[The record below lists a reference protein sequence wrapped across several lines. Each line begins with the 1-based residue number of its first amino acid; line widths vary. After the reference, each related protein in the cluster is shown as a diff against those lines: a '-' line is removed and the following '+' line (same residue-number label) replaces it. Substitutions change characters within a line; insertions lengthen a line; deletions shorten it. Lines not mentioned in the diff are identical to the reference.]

1 MNTATQVIER
11 KTVTTD
17 FVRTAE
23 EVRKQRMINNLL
35 NDDMRMLIPYLKEK
49 TVTDISLPDS
59 GEIIISRFRQP
70 RDFTGIVLPD
80 YIVERIIKATA
91 AISGRPLDVYSGFP
105 ILEANIPVYNARLT
119 ALMEPNCCRPE
130 LQIRKPPEIIYTLE
144 EYVEHGEMTQAQ
156 YDLIVS
162 FIKNRANIIVCGATG
177 SGKTTL
183 TNAILHKMVEFTPED
198 NFYIVEDNNEIQC
211 KARMKTRLIVLKEFT
226 YKAVEEA
233 LRFSPDRIIFGEVR
247 NAVVC
252 RSLLEAWETGHA
264 GNVTTLH
271 ANNCKVALLKIK
283 SWLGRDMA
291 FMAEHLSDVIQLI
304 VHIKKSVIDGV
315 RVDELYPITE
325 ETDNFLAGIRIAE
338 GTQI

>member
-1 MNTATQVIER
+1 MSVNGAASR
-11 KTVTTD
+11 KIMSAE

-23 EVRKQRMINNLL
+23 EIRKQRMLDNLL
-35 NDDMRMLIPYLKEK
+35 NDDMRAIVPYLKEK
-49 TVTDISLPDS
+49 NVTDIALPDS
-59 GEIIISRFRQP
+59 GEIIVTRFREP

-80 YIVERIIKATA
+80 YIVERIIKAA
-91 AISGRPLDVYSGFP
+91 AALSGRPLDVSSGFP
-105 ILEANIPVYNARLT
+105 ILETNIPVYNARLT

-162 FIKNRANIIVCGATG
+162 FIKNRANIMVSGATG

-183 TNAILHKMVEFTPED
+183 TNAILHKMVELTPED
-198 NFYIVEDNNEIQC
+198 NFYIVEDTYEIQC
-211 KARMKTRLIVLKEFT
+211 KARMKTRLVVPKEFT

-247 NAVVC
+247 NALVC

-264 GNVTTLH
+264 GNVTTVH
-271 ANNCKVALLKIK
+271 ANNCKVTLLKIK
-283 SWLGRDMA
+283 SWLGSDMS

-304 VHIKKSVIDGV
+304 VHIKRTIDGIH
-315 RVDELYPITE
+315 VDELYPLSE
-325 ETDNFLAGIRIAE
+325 ETDNFLAGMVQHNLA
-338 GTQI
+338 

>member
-1 MNTATQVIER
+1 MSVNGAASR
-11 KTVTTD
+11 KIMSAE

-23 EVRKQRMINNLL
+23 EIRKQRMLDNLL
-35 NDDMRMLIPYLKEK
+35 NDDMRAIVPYLKEK
-49 TVTDISLPDS
+49 NVTDIALPDS
-59 GEIIISRFRQP
+59 GEIIVTRFREP

-80 YIVERIIKATA
+80 YIVERIIKAAA

-105 ILEANIPVYNARLT
+105 ILETNIPVYNARLT

-156 YDLIVS
+156 YDCIVS
-162 FIKNRANIIVCGATG
+162 FIKNRANIMVSGATG

-183 TNAILHKMVEFTPED
+183 TNAILHKMVELTPED
-198 NFYIVEDNNEIQC
+198 NFYIVEDTYEIQC
-211 KARMKTRLIVLKEFT
+211 KARMKTRLVVPKEFT

-264 GNVTTLH
+264 GNVTTVH
-271 ANNCKVALLKIK
+271 ANNCKVTLLKIK
-283 SWLGRDMA
+283 SWLGSDMS
-291 FMAEHLSDVIQLI
+291 FMAEHLSDVIQLV
-304 VHIKKSVIDGV
+304 VHIKRTIEGIH
-315 RVDELYPITE
+315 VDELYPLSD
-325 ETDNFLAGIRIAE
+325 ETDNFLAGIVQHNLA
-338 GTQI
+338 

>member
-1 MNTATQVIER
+1 MSVNGAASR
-11 KTVTTD
+11 KIMSAE

-23 EVRKQRMINNLL
+23 EIRKQRMIDNLL
-35 NDDMRMLIPYLKEK
+35 NDDMRAIVPYLKEK
-49 TVTDISLPDS
+49 NVTDIALPDS
-59 GEIIISRFRQP
+59 GEIIVTRFREP

-80 YIVERIIKATA
+80 YIVERIIKAAA

-105 ILEANIPVYNARLT
+105 ILETQIPVYNARLT

-156 YDLIVS
+156 YDCIVS
-162 FIKNRANIIVCGATG
+162 FIKNRANIMVSGATG

-183 TNAILHKMVEFTPED
+183 TNAILHKMVELTPED
-198 NFYIVEDNNEIQC
+198 NFYIVEDTYEIQC
-211 KARMKTRLIVLKEFT
+211 KARMKTRLVVPKEFT

-264 GNVTTLH
+264 GNVTTVH
-271 ANNCKVALLKIK
+271 ANNCKVTLLKIK
-283 SWLGRDMA
+283 SWLGSDMS
-291 FMAEHLSDVIQLI
+291 FMAEHLSDVIQLV
-304 VHIKKSVIDGV
+304 VHIKRTIEGIH
-315 RVDELYPITE
+315 VDELYPLSE
-325 ETDNFLAGIRIAE
+325 ETDNFLAGMVQHNLA
-338 GTQI
+338 

>member
-1 MNTATQVIER
+1 MSVNGAASR
-11 KTVTTD
+11 KIMSAE

-23 EVRKQRMINNLL
+23 EIRKQRMLDNLL
-35 NDDMRMLIPYLKEK
+35 NDDMRAIVPYLKEK
-49 TVTDISLPDS
+49 NVTDIALPDS
-59 GEIIISRFRQP
+59 GEIIVTRFREP

-80 YIVERIIKATA
+80 YIVERIIKAAA

-105 ILEANIPVYNARLT
+105 ILETQIPVYNARLT

-156 YDLIVS
+156 YDCIVS
-162 FIKNRANIIVCGATG
+162 FIKNRANIMVSGATG

-183 TNAILHKMVEFTPED
+183 TNAILHKMVELTPED
-198 NFYIVEDNNEIQC
+198 NFYIVEDTYEIQC
-211 KARMKTRLIVLKEFT
+211 KARMKTRLVVPKEFT

-264 GNVTTLH
+264 GNVTTVH
-271 ANNCKVALLKIK
+271 ANNCKVTLLKIK
-283 SWLGRDMA
+283 SWLGSDMS
-291 FMAEHLSDVIQLI
+291 FMAEHLSDVIQLV
-304 VHIKKSVIDGV
+304 VHIKRTIEGIH
-315 RVDELYPITE
+315 VDELYPLSE
-325 ETDNFLAGIRIAE
+325 ETDNFLAGMVQHNLA
-338 GTQI
+338 

>member
-1 MNTATQVIER
+1 MSVNGAASR
-11 KTVTTD
+11 KIMSAE

-23 EVRKQRMINNLL
+23 EIRKQRMLDNLL
-35 NDDMRMLIPYLKEK
+35 NDDMRAIVPYLKEK
-49 TVTDISLPDS
+49 NVTDIALPDS
-59 GEIIISRFRQP
+59 GEIIVTRFREP

-80 YIVERIIKATA
+80 YIVERIIKAAA

-105 ILEANIPVYNARLT
+105 ILETQIPVYNARLT

-156 YDLIVS
+156 YDCIVS
-162 FIKNRANIIVCGATG
+162 FIKNRANIMISGATG

-183 TNAILHKMVEFTPED
+183 TNAILHKMVELTPED
-198 NFYIVEDNNEIQC
+198 NFYIVEDTYEIQC
-211 KARMKTRLIVLKEFT
+211 KARMKTRLVVPKEFT

-264 GNVTTLH
+264 GNVTTVH
-271 ANNCKVALLKIK
+271 ANNCKVTLLKIK
-283 SWLGRDMA
+283 SWLGSDMS
-291 FMAEHLSDVIQLI
+291 FMAEHLSDVIQLV
-304 VHIKKSVIDGV
+304 VHIKRTIEGIH
-315 RVDELYPITE
+315 VDELYPLSE
-325 ETDNFLAGIRIAE
+325 ETDNFLAGMVQHNLA
-338 GTQI
+338 

>member
-1 MNTATQVIER
+1 MSVNGAASR
-11 KTVTTD
+11 KIMSAE

-23 EVRKQRMINNLL
+23 EIRKQRMLDNLL
-35 NDDMRMLIPYLKEK
+35 NDDMRAIVPYLKEK
-49 TVTDISLPDS
+49 NVTDIALPDS
-59 GEIIISRFRQP
+59 GEIIVTRFREP

-80 YIVERIIKATA
+80 YIVERIIKAAA

-105 ILEANIPVYNARLT
+105 ILETQIPVYNARLT

-156 YDLIVS
+156 YDCIVS
-162 FIKNRANIIVCGATG
+162 FIKNRANIMVSGATG

-183 TNAILHKMVEFTPED
+183 TNAILHKMVELTPED
-198 NFYIVEDNNEIQC
+198 NFYIVEDTYEIQC
-211 KARMKTRLIVLKEFT
+211 KARMKTRLVVPKEFT

-264 GNVTTLH
+264 GNVTTVH
-271 ANNCKVALLKIK
+271 ANNCKVTLLKIK
-283 SWLGRDMA
+283 SWLGSDMS
-291 FMAEHLSDVIQLI
+291 FMAEHLSDVIQLV
-304 VHIKKSVIDGV
+304 VHIKRTIEGIH
-315 RVDELYPITE
+315 VDELYPLSD
-325 ETDNFLAGIRIAE
+325 ETDNFLAGIVQHNLA
-338 GTQI
+338 

>member
-1 MNTATQVIER
+1 MSVNGAASR
-11 KTVTTD
+11 KIMSAE

-23 EVRKQRMINNLL
+23 EIRKQRMLDNLL
-35 NDDMRMLIPYLKEK
+35 NDDMRAIVPYLKEK
-49 TVTDISLPDS
+49 NVTDIALPDS
-59 GEIIISRFRQP
+59 GEIIVTRFREP

-80 YIVERIIKATA
+80 YIVERIIKAAA

-105 ILEANIPVYNARLT
+105 ILETQIPVYNARLT

-156 YDLIVS
+156 YDCIVS
-162 FIKNRANIIVCGATG
+162 FIKNRANIMVSGATG

-183 TNAILHKMVEFTPED
+183 TNAILHKMVELTPED
-198 NFYIVEDNNEIQC
+198 NFYIVEDTYEIQC
-211 KARMKTRLIVLKEFT
+211 KARMKTRLVVPKEFT

-247 NAVVC
+247 NALVC

-264 GNVTTLH
+264 GNVTTVH
-271 ANNCKVALLKIK
+271 ANNCKVTLLKIK
-283 SWLGRDMA
+283 SWLGSDMS
-291 FMAEHLSDVIQLI
+291 FMAEHLSDVIQLV
-304 VHIKKSVIDGV
+304 VHIKRTIEGIH
-315 RVDELYPITE
+315 VDELYPLSE
-325 ETDNFLAGIRIAE
+325 ETDNFLAGIVQHNLA
-338 GTQI
+338 

>member
-1 MNTATQVIER
+1 MSVNGAASR
-11 KTVTTD
+11 KIMSAE

-23 EVRKQRMINNLL
+23 EIRKQRMLDNLL
-35 NDDMRMLIPYLKEK
+35 NDDMRAIVPYLKEK
-49 TVTDISLPDS
+49 NVTDIALPDS
-59 GEIIISRFRQP
+59 GEIIVTRFREP

-80 YIVERIIKATA
+80 YIVERIIKAAA

-105 ILEANIPVYNARLT
+105 ILETNIPVYNARLT

-156 YDLIVS
+156 YDCIVS
-162 FIKNRANIIVCGATG
+162 FIKNRANIMVSGATG

-183 TNAILHKMVEFTPED
+183 TNAILHKMVELTPED
-198 NFYIVEDNNEIQC
+198 NFYIVEDTYEIQC
-211 KARMKTRLIVLKEFT
+211 KARMKTRLVVPKEFT

-247 NAVVC
+247 NALVC

-264 GNVTTLH
+264 GNVTTVH
-271 ANNCKVALLKIK
+271 ANNCKVTLLKIK
-283 SWLGRDMA
+283 SWLGSDMS
-291 FMAEHLSDVIQLI
+291 FMAEHLSDVIQLV
-304 VHIKKSVIDGV
+304 VHIKRTIEGIH
-315 RVDELYPITE
+315 VDELYPLSD
-325 ETDNFLAGIRIAE
+325 ETDNFLAGIVQHNLA
-338 GTQI
+338 

>member
-1 MNTATQVIER
+1 MSVNGAASR
-11 KTVTTD
+11 KIMSAE

-23 EVRKQRMINNLL
+23 EIRKQRMLDNLL
-35 NDDMRMLIPYLKEK
+35 NDDMRAIVPYLKEK
-49 TVTDISLPDS
+49 NVTDIALPDS
-59 GEIIISRFRQP
+59 GEIIVTRFREP

-80 YIVERIIKATA
+80 YIVERIIKAA
-91 AISGRPLDVYSGFP
+91 AALSGRPLDISSGFP
-105 ILEANIPVYNARLT
+105 ILETNIPVYNARLT

-162 FIKNRANIIVCGATG
+162 FIKNRTNIMVSGATG

-183 TNAILHKMVEFTPED
+183 TNAILHKMVELTPED
-198 NFYIVEDNNEIQC
+198 NFYIVEDTYEIQC
-211 KARMKTRLIVLKEFT
+211 KARMKTRLVVPKEFT

-247 NAVVC
+247 NALVC

-264 GNVTTLH
+264 GNVTTVH
-271 ANNCKVALLKIK
+271 ANNCKVTLLKIK
-283 SWLGRDMA
+283 SWLGSDMS

-304 VHIKKSVIDGV
+304 VHIKRTIDGIH
-315 RVDELYPITE
+315 VDELYPLSE
-325 ETDNFLAGIRIAE
+325 ETDNFLAGMVQHNLA
-338 GTQI
+338 

>member
-1 MNTATQVIER
+1 MSVNGAASR
-11 KTVTTD
+11 KIMSAE

-23 EVRKQRMINNLL
+23 EIRKQRMLDNLL
-35 NDDMRMLIPYLKEK
+35 NDDMRAIVPYLKEK
-49 TVTDISLPDS
+49 NVTDIARPDS
-59 GEIIISRFRQP
+59 GEIIVTRFREP

-80 YIVERIIKATA
+80 YIVERIIKAAA

-105 ILEANIPVYNARLT
+105 ILETNIPVYNARLT

-156 YDLIVS
+156 YDCIVS
-162 FIKNRANIIVCGATG
+162 FIKNRANIMVSGATG

-183 TNAILHKMVEFTPED
+183 TNAILHKMVELTPED
-198 NFYIVEDNNEIQC
+198 NFYIVEDTYEIQC
-211 KARMKTRLIVLKEFT
+211 KARMKTRLVVPKEFT

-264 GNVTTLH
+264 GNVTTVH
-271 ANNCKVALLKIK
+271 ANNCKVTLLKIK
-283 SWLGRDMA
+283 SWLGSDMS
-291 FMAEHLSDVIQLI
+291 FMAEHLSDVIQLV
-304 VHIKKSVIDGV
+304 VHIKRTIEGIH
-315 RVDELYPITE
+315 VDELYPLSE
-325 ETDNFLAGIRIAE
+325 ETDNFLAGMVQHNLA
-338 GTQI
+338 

>member
-1 MNTATQVIER
+1 MSVNGAASR
-11 KTVTTD
+11 KIMSAE

-23 EVRKQRMINNLL
+23 EIRKQRMLDNLL
-35 NDDMRMLIPYLKEK
+35 NDDMRAIVPYLKEK
-49 TVTDISLPDS
+49 NVTDIALPDS
-59 GEIIISRFRQP
+59 GEIIVTRFREP

-80 YIVERIIKATA
+80 YIVERIIKAAA

-105 ILEANIPVYNARLT
+105 ILETNIPVYNARLT

-156 YDLIVS
+156 YDCIVS
-162 FIKNRANIIVCGATG
+162 FIKNRANIMVSGATG

-183 TNAILHKMVEFTPED
+183 TNAILHKMVELTPED
-198 NFYIVEDNNEIQC
+198 NFYIVEDTYEIQC
-211 KARMKTRLIVLKEFT
+211 KARMKTRLVVPKEFT

-264 GNVTTLH
+264 GNVTTVH
-271 ANNCKVALLKIK
+271 ANNCKVTLLKIK
-283 SWLGRDMA
+283 SWLGSDMS
-291 FMAEHLSDVIQLI
+291 FMAEHLSDVIQLV
-304 VHIKKSVIDGV
+304 VHIKRTIEGIH
-315 RVDELYPITE
+315 VDELYPLSE
-325 ETDNFLAGIRIAE
+325 ETDNFLAGMVQHNLA
-338 GTQI
+338 

>member
-1 MNTATQVIER
+1 MNTATQVVER
-11 KTVTTD
+11 KTITAD

-35 NDDMRMLIPYLKEK
+35 NDDMRILIPYLKEK

-80 YIVERIIKATA
+80 YIVERIIKAVA
-91 AISGRPLDVYSGFP
+91 AISGRSLDVYSGFP

-119 ALMEPNCCRPE
+119 ALMEPNTCRPE

-156 YDLIVS
+156 YDCIVG
-162 FIKNRANIIVCGATG
+162 FIKNRANIMVSGATG

-183 TNAILHKMVEFTPED
+183 TNAILYKMVELTPKN
-198 NFYIVEDNNEIQC
+198 NFYIVEDTYEIQC
-211 KARMKTRLIVLKEFT
+211 KARMKTQLVVPKELT

-233 LRFSPDRIIFGEVR
+233 KRFSPDRIIFGEVR
-247 NAVVC
+247 NALVC
-252 RSLLEAWETGHA
+252 RSLLEAWEDGSD
-264 GNVTTLH
+264 GNVTTVH
-271 ANNCKVALLKIK
+271 ASNCKVTLLKIK
-283 SWLGRDMA
+283 SWLGSDMS

-304 VHIKKSVIDGV
+304 VHIKRTIEGI
-315 RVDELYPITE
+315 RVDELYPLSE
-325 ETDNFLAGIRIAE
+325 ETDNFLAGIHIQENIA
-338 GTQI
+338 